1 VARTAWLTCFAL
13 LASSLSHADPLAV
26 ADQNPLL
33 SGFTAAPLPARID
46 SQNSWSL
53 EASFAWGSSAVMQA
67 NAHESLIADAETR
80 ELRFIAQ
87 RSFADHYALRLELP
101 YRHTSAGSLDG
112 FIDRWHDIFG
122 LPEGARPSLPEDAL
136 RLFYRRDGSV
146 RLDSSSAAM
155 QGLGDVSIELGRT
168 LISTQE
174 SAVTGWIGL
183 KLPTGDAEDFTGS
196 GSVDVDVTI
205 AAQRR
210 FAGRWQVF
218 GQVAGTWLGDGDRLV
233 ELQRNWMWSASAGV
247 SARAIGSL
255 TLTLQVDAHSAVF
268 DSDLDFLGDAVALS
282 IGGTYRF
289 ASDWQ
294 LALGV
299 SEDIAVETTSDV
311 VFLFELKKIF

>member
-1 VARTAWLTCFAL
+1 
-13 LASSLSHADPLAV
+13 
-26 ADQNPLL
+26 
-33 SGFTAAPLPARID
+33 
-46 SQNSWSL
+46 
-53 EASFAWGSSAVMQA
+53 MQA

-294 LALGV
+294 LALSV